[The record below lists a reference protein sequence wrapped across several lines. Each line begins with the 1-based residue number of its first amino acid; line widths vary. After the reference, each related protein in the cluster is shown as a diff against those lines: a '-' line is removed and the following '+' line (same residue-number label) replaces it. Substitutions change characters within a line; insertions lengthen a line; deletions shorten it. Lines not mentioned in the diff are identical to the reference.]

1 MHRKRRWPNTLWL
14 PAMAALMLTLGVVLS
29 GCGSS
34 GVPPSGG
41 VILANG
47 GIATEPAAPAGGSS
61 GENRPSP
68 YLVLN
73 QRYIEGV
80 SATDLDLNDADAVFW
95 QVFSSLPGEV
105 TVYPSENYYYF
116 ILYVDRRQI
125 WGNLRLP
132 AGRREQGVLVFAYFE
147 YKESP
152 YVTEP
157 RVENSKEFDVASGL
171 TIKELDRFTFLVRY
185 RGKEV
190 TFHLHQLSQDQPRLF
205 QLGEDELSLMR
216 TFDESGYQF
225 FLLFNLRGNYFTW
238 VLNEEELLPDALV
251 PLEPD
256 LLVGKRSGF
265 AFWIDPAHSDRK
277 ALLGVRGAN
286 ATINNYYDGP
296 FDQLADNY
304 VDQTNVSEYMMRA
317 SPGLRGRLSK
327 YGYFLGGEPNSRLA
341 ITPYY
346 VYFTVEALKAFVE
359 TVRTSDDPYY
369 TISRHGVK
377 AKPTP
382 GP

>member
-1 MHRKRRWPNTLWL
+1 
-14 PAMAALMLTLGVVLS
+14 MAAFMLTFGMILS

-47 GIATEPAAPAGGSS
+47 GIATGPAAPTGGSS
-61 GENRPSP
+61 GEDRPSP

-80 SATDLDLNDADAVFW
+80 SATALDLNDADAVFW
-95 QVFSSLPGEV
+95 QVFSSLPEEV

-132 AGRREQGVLVFAYFE
+132 AGRRELGVLVFAYFE
-147 YKESP
+147 FKESP
-152 YVTEP
+152 YVTDP
-157 RVENSKEFDVASGL
+157 RVTNSKEFDVASGL
-171 TIKELDRFTFLVRY
+171 TIQELDRFTFLVRY

-205 QLGEDELSLMR
+205 RLGEDEVSVMR

-238 VLNEEELLPDALV
+238 VLNEEELLPDALT
-251 PLEPD
+251 PLAPD

-304 VDQTNVSEYMMRA
+304 VDQTNISEYMMRA

-327 YGYFLGGEPNSRLA
+327 YGYFLDREANSRLA

-346 VYFTVEALKAFVE
+346 VYFTGDALKAFVE

-369 TISRHGVK
+369 TISRHGVS
-377 AKPTP
+377 ATPTP